1 MFIPIINGKWQY
13 MNFKITNVCFISS
26 YTYPCRRIKAIVY
39 TMASSGILVGAWDHL
54 KWGHIRPIQ
63 NNNNKD
69 ADEIIDEKLIVYAE
83 YDEEYFTFISS
94 EAWRALKDWMN
105 YGEISGELINN
116 YSWVM
121 RDYIKCSLRT
131 FIHQQ
136 LNL

>member
-1 MFIPIINGKWQY
+1 MYFYYLLVSKYHTNFSSLFLMYPI
-13 MNFKITNVCFISS
+13 S
-26 YTYPCRRIKAIVY
+26 
-39 TMASSGILVGAWDHL
+39 
-54 KWGHIRPIQ
+54 WGHIRPIQ